1 MSKHSAFRQTYESL
15 PPQLL
20 SNIEVI
26 SLNDTSAHGVYR
38 GIWDTGAS
46 MTMITPKI
54 FSDLKLTPIDTITV
68 NGVNSCNQVPVVLIN
83 VVLPN
88 GIKVYGLRAT
98 VSEIQGIDMLIGMD
112 IIQLGDFSIS
122 NSEGKTVFTFAV
134 PPFPNRMDLYEKSI
148 AVSNRKKHR

>member
-1 MSKHSAFRQTYESL
+1 
-15 PPQLL
+15 
-20 SNIEVI
+20 
-26 SLNDTSAHGVYR
+26 VYR

-54 FSDLKLTPIDTITV
+54 FSELKLTPVDTVTV
-68 NGVNSCNQVPVVLIN
+68 NGVNSCKQVPVVLIN

-88 GIKVYGLRAT
+88 GIKVHGLRAT

-134 PPFPNRMDLYEKSI
+134 PPFSDRTDLYEKAI
-148 AVSNRKKHR
+148 AVSNRKKQWRFFSKN